1 MNLNN
6 RLLIRKA
13 KSYCCDLRSDS
24 CSISESIKR
33 VLGTSDKK
41 HYNTM
46 KTNLLT
52 LTSKALF
59 IISLLIINV
68 TPVKAQDS
76 IRVQGQIVT
85 GNNIPVSDVSVSIE
99 GSFELPV
106 ITDGEGAFEIVSA
119 PSNSWLIIAPPS
131 LFKTKRV
138 YLNGR
143 EKVKIFLTEQELP
156 SGDDELNIL
165 AQKRLKRNIIS
176 SYSELDVNEIYH
188 NPSISIDQQMQGRV
202 PGMFVTNRSG
212 DPGSGAV
219 TLLRGVNSINA
230 NNQPLYVVDG
240 IMLNSQSLFGSNLDG
255 YSYNPLLWVNP
266 LDVSKAIVVKDPA
279 ITSTFGSKASNGVV
293 FIETLDPSATET
305 SIEVDVR
312 SGYSMQPSNKIPQMD
327 AGQHKT
333 LINEV
338 LFTSGLRGED
348 MKEEYPNLFLTP
360 DDDRYIDYQHNTKW
374 QDLIFSDASMYNF
387 NVKVKGG
394 DQIARYGLSIGY
406 IQADGIVKSTSYDAF
421 NLRFISF
428 LNIFT
433 WLKMNAGVSLT
444 FNSSTLKE
452 AAKVKETSPILASL
466 GKSPMLNPYQYD
478 VEGRMMTTLAEVDEL
493 GVSNPLAI
501 INNFEGGVNNYNFIY
516 NFGFQVDLRKNLFL
530 NTDFGLNYNVLKEKM
545 FMPNKGMEHYYD
557 NEAWNVSKATNN
569 DFNSFSNSTYLRYD
583 AKLNSN
589 HKLASTTGLNIIS
602 NKFQYDW
609 ALGKNSHQN
618 DEYRMIQDGLPELRE
633 FGGMNRNW
641 NWVSLYENIVY
652 TFKDRYLLTAN
663 VSLDGSS
670 RVGDDA
676 ANTVK
681 LGGVPFGLFYSGGAA
696 WRLSGESF
704 LKNVSWLEELKL
716 RVSYG
721 KTGNDDIG
729 ESSASQYYQS
739 AKFRESVGLYPAVI
753 ANPQLSYEML
763 TQINGG
769 LDLGLIG
776 DRFRLSFDYF
786 KSTTKDMLIYTPL
799 DSYLGYKF
807 RPENGGTMNNK
818 GWEVNTYFRIV
829 DGKSFKWDIQANV
842 STSKNE
848 ITQING
854 NKLVTD
860 IKGAQIVNMEG
871 ESANSFYGYIFE
883 GVIATQQ
890 EAASLHLLNNRNMPF
905 QAGDAKYKDISGPS
919 GSPDGIINDYDKTVI
934 GASTPDYFGGL
945 NNSFTYKRW
954 TLSTFLQFTY
964 GNEIFNYVRYIN
976 EGMSGLQNQS
986 ATVLNRWQ
994 YDGQVTD
1001 IPRALWKDPIG
1012 NTAFSTRWI
1021 EDGSYL
1027 RVKNITLSYKIP
1039 NEFLLFKNGE
1049 FYVSAN
1055 NIFTFSKYLG
1065 YDPEFAYSQSQID
1078 QGIDYGMTPQARQ
1091 FIVGIKFGL

>member
-1 MNLNN
+1 MNLKN
-6 RLLIRKA
+6 RLLKREATSCRCSLDSEYNQIDLNTG
-13 KSYCCDLRSDS
+13 SYHGVS
-24 CSISESIKR
+24 
-33 VLGTSDKK
+33 GKK
-41 HYNTM
+41 HTNIM

-52 LTSKALF
+52 LTSKAIFMIVLM
-59 IISLLIINV
+59 IINIA
-68 TPVKAQDS
+68 PIKAQDS
-76 IRVQGQIVT
+76 IRVKGKIVT
-85 GNNIPVSDVSVSIE
+85 GNNKPVSDVSVSIE

-106 ITDGEGAFEIVSA
+106 ITNGDGEFELTSVA
-119 PSNSWLIIAPPS
+119 PNSWLIIAPTNS
-131 LFKTKRV
+131 FKTKRV
-138 YLNGR
+138 YLNNR
-143 EKVKIFLTEQELP
+143 ESIKIFLSEKELP
-156 SGDDELNIL
+156 SGEDQLNIL

-176 SYSELDVNEIYH
+176 SFSELNVNEIYH
-188 NPSISIDQQMQGRV
+188 TPSMSVDQQMQGRV

-219 TLLRGVNSINA
+219 TLIRGVNSINA
-230 NNQPLYVVDG
+230 NNQPLYVIDG
-240 IMLNSQSLFGSNLDG
+240 IMLNSQSLFNSNLDG
-255 YSYNPLLWVNP
+255 YTFNPLLWVNP
-266 LDVSKAIVVKDPA
+266 LDISSAVVVKDPA
-279 ITSTFGSKASNGVV
+279 ITANYGSKASNGLI

-305 SIEVDVR
+305 SIEVDIR
-312 SGYSMQPSNKIPQMD
+312 SGYSLQPDNKFPQLD

-338 LFTSGLRGED
+338 LFTSGLRGEV

-360 DDDRYIDYQHNTKW
+360 DEDRYIDYQHNTKW
-374 QDLIFSDASMYNF
+374 QDLIFQDASMYNF

-394 DQIARYGLSIGY
+394 DQIARYGLSLGY
-406 IQADGIVKSTSYDAF
+406 IQADGIIKSTNYDAF

-433 WLKMNAGVSLT
+433 WLKMNAGVSLV
-444 FNSSTLKE
+444 FNSAMLKE
-452 AAKVKETSPILASL
+452 SAKVKETSPILTSL

-478 VEGRMMTTLAEVDEL
+478 VEKRRMTTLAEVDEL
-493 GVSNPLAI
+493 GVSNPMAV
-501 INNFEGGVNNYNFIY
+501 INNFEAGVNNYNFIY
-516 NFGFQVDLRKNLFL
+516 NFGFDIALKKNLAL
-530 NTDFGLNYNVLKEKM
+530 NTNFGLNYNVLKEKM
-545 FMPNKGMEHYYD
+545 FLPNKGMEHYYN
-557 NEAWNVSKATNN
+557 NEARNVSKASNN
-569 DFNSFSNSTYLRYD
+569 DFNSLSSITYLRWD
-583 AKLNSN
+583 AKLNSD

-602 NKFQYDW
+602 NKYQYDW
-609 ALGKNSHQN
+609 ALGKNSHEN

-641 NWVSLYENIVY
+641 NWLSVYENLVY
-652 TFKDRYLLTAN
+652 SYRDRYLLTAS

-670 RVGDDA
+670 RVGNDA
-676 ANTVK
+676 ANTIK
-681 LGGVPFGLFYSGGAA
+681 LGSVPFGLFYSGGAA

-704 LKNVSWLEELKL
+704 LKNVSWLEEMKL

-753 ANPQLSYEML
+753 ANPELSYERL
-763 TQINGG
+763 SQLNTG
-769 LDLGLIG
+769 LDLSLFG
-776 DRFRLSFDYF
+776 DRFKVTFDYF
-786 KSTTKDMLIYTPL
+786 KSTTEDMLIYTPL
-799 DSYLGYKF
+799 ESYLGYKF
-807 RPENGGTMNNK
+807 RPENGGTMKNN
-818 GWEVNTYFRIV
+818 GWELSTYFRIIN
-829 DGKSFKWDIQANV
+829 GKSFIWDIQANL

-854 NKLVTD
+854 KKIVTD
-860 IKGAQIVNMEG
+860 MKGAQIVNMEG

-883 GVIATQQ
+883 GVISSELDATQ
-890 EAASLHLLNNRNMPF
+890 LNLLNNRNIPF
-905 QAGDAKYKDISGPS
+905 RAGDAKFKDISGPS

-934 GASTPDYFGGL
+934 GSAIPEYYGGL
-945 NNSFTYKRW
+945 SNAFTYKRW
-954 TLSTFLQFTY
+954 TLSSFIQFTY

-976 EGMSGLQNQS
+976 EGMTGLQNQS

-994 YDGQVTD
+994 YNGQITD
-1001 IPRALWKDPIG
+1001 IPRALWKDPVG
-1012 NTAFSTRWI
+1012 NTAFSSRWM

-1027 RVKNITLSYKIP
+1027 RIKNITLSYKIP

-1065 YDPEFAYSQSQID
+1065 YDPEFAYSQSQND
-1078 QGIDYGMTPQARQ
+1078 LGIDYGMTPQAKQ